1 MKQYY
6 LLKSKITEAKNLNNK
21 AVIEENTNVQDVDKA
36 RKLKR
41 QEWLQEREKT
51 KKKLIEQGVP
61 ENKLYTLESIHRN
74 ELQKEQ
80 AMKKAKNETF
90 GWDVFNNEAYY
101 RAHKKR
107 LRDMPFDKELY
118 EEQMKNGIDMS
129 KIDTE
134 ERKNLLKNDIEQQ
147 QEKRNKFSR
156 RRNFY
161 EDQNVDYINERNR
174 KFNKKLE
181 RFFGKDCA
189 EIKANLERGT
199 AI

>member
-1 MKQYY
+1 M
-6 LLKSKITEAKNLNNK
+6 
-21 AVIEENTNVQDVDKA
+21 
-36 RKLKR
+36 
-41 QEWLQEREKT
+41 
-51 KKKLIEQGVP
+51 
-61 ENKLYTLESIHRN
+61 
-74 ELQKEQ
+74 
-80 AMKKAKNETF
+80 
-90 GWDVFNNEAYY
+90 VF
-101 RAHKKR
+101 
-107 LRDMPFDKELY
+107 LC
-118 EEQMKNGIDMS
+118 KNGRRSDHIWE
-129 KIDTE
+129 KVKE
-134 ERKNLLKNDIEQQ
+134 GGGKNLLKNDIEQQ